1 MSKDFQDIETI
12 NRAFEEAHEDYEKR
26 KMATLYDL
34 TVMSKALYYYNIEGK
49 ICKEAYES
57 FYQVINN
64 TMKFI
69 KEREI

>member
-26 KMATLYDL
+26 KMTVLYDL

>member
-1 MSKDFQDIETI
+1 MSKDFNDIDTI

-26 KMATLYDL
+26 KMAVLYDL

-57 FYQVINN
+57 FYQVLNE